1 MDLTQLFRELSY
13 GELSNLSL
21 ANDGNG
27 TIREADQPRLI
38 QFANEALLRLYSRFV
53 LKENDVLVELVDY
66 ITNYHLLGKFAESQA
81 ATSPQDTLYIKDLM
95 RETFTE
101 DVIKILTVV
110 DSFGV
115 TLPLNDPE
123 NIHSVFTPQ
132 GNVLQVPNPIGGT
145 ALAVVYQA
153 KHAPLLNVPPL
164 VLTQEIVLPEV
175 LWGAF
180 RAYIAGLVY
189 KGINTQEAQA
199 ISQGHFAYYESVCL
213 DVVDKD
219 LVSTSLSST
228 NARFNKNG
236 WC

>member
-13 GELSNLSL
+13 GELANLSL
-21 ANDGNG
+21 GNDGNG
-27 TIREADQPRLI
+27 TIRAADQPRII
-38 QFANEALLRLYSRFV
+38 QFANEALLRLYTRFI
-53 LKENDVLVELVDY
+53 LKENDVLVELVDW

-101 DVIKILTVV
+101 DVIRILTVV

-123 NIHSVFTPQ
+123 HIDSVFTPQ
-132 GNVLQVPNPIGGT
+132 GNVLQVPNPVGGT
-145 ALAVVYQA
+145 ALSVLYQA
-153 KHAPLLNVPPL
+153 KHPTLSNAAPL

-175 LWGAF
+175 LWEAF
-180 RAYIAGLVY
+180 RAYIAHRVY
-189 KGINTQEAQA
+189 TGINTQEAVGIAQT
-199 ISQGHFAYYESVCL
+199 HFARYEAICQ

-219 LVSTSLSST
+219 LVSTSLTST